1 MTAPE
6 KCSCLLVAFFFAQIS
21 QIIHMTQT
29 IIKAHTFQAFQEF
42 EVIYLVT

>member
-6 KCSCLLVAFFFAQIS
+6 KSSCLLLSFFFAQIS
-21 QIIHMTQT
+21 PIIHMTQA
-29 IIKAHTFQAFQEF
+29 IVKVHTLPAFQEF